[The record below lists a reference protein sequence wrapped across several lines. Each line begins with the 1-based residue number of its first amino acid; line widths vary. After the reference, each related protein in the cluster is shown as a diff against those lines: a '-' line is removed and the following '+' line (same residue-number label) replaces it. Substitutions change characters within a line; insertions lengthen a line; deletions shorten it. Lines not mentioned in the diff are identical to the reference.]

1 MKKKIYLSP
10 PDMSGNE
17 LKYLINSFESNWIS
31 SVGPSLDDFEKKIKK
46 YLSVNYACAV
56 NSGTSALHLSLRVL
70 KIKENDRVICP
81 SLTFAASANVIL
93 YEKAIPVFIDVDLN
107 SWTLDL
113 NILEIS
119 FKKHN
124 PKALIAVDLY
134 GEPCQYEGI
143 IDLCKKYDVSLIED
157 AAEALGSEYNGRKL
171 GSYGD
176 ISILS
181 FNGNKIITT
190 SGGGMILSD
199 NKDYIDQAKFLANQ
213 AREKKIHYEHKKLG
227 YNYRMSNLL
236 AAIGIGQLE
245 NIENFV
251 LKRRAIFSRYR
262 KAFTEFEGIK
272 MLEEEKNTRGNK
284 WLTSMTIDEKLL
296 SCNRDD
302 IIKALDKENIESR
315 PVWKPMHMQPLYK
328 DYDYLHLR
336 GKDVSKYLFDKGIC
350 LPSGSNLQIAEQ
362 DKIIDI
368 ITSFLIGKS
377 E

>member
-10 PDMSGNE
+10 PHMAGNE
-17 LKYLINSFESNWIS
+17 LKYLNNSFESNWIS
-31 SVGPSLDDFEKKIKK
+31 SVGPSIGDFENKTKK
-46 YLSVNYACAV
+46 YLGVKYACAV
-56 NSGTSALHLSLRVL
+56 SSGTAALHLALRIL
-70 KIKENDRVICP
+70 KIKENDKVICP

-93 YEKAIPVFIDVDLN
+93 YEKAIPVFIDVDID

-119 FKKHN
+119 FKKHK

-134 GEPCQYEGI
+134 GESCEYERI
-143 IDLCKKYDVSLIED
+143 IYLCKKYDVFLIED
-157 AAEALGSEYNGRKL
+157 AAEALGSEYKGRKL

-199 NKDYIDQAKFLANQ
+199 NKKFIDKANFLSKQ
-213 AREKKIHYEHKKLG
+213 AREDTLHYEHKKLG

-251 LKRRAIFSRYR
+251 LKRREIFSRYS
-262 KAFTEFEGIK
+262 KAFAEFKGIK
-272 MLEEEKNTRGNK
+272 MLEEKKKSRGNK
-284 WLTSMTIDEKLL
+284 WLTSMIIDEKLL
-296 SCNRDD
+296 NCNRDD
-302 IIKALDKENIESR
+302 LIKSLDLENIESR

-328 DYDYLHLR
+328 DYDYLQESHR
-336 GKDVSKYLFDKGIC
+336 DVSKHLYEKGIC
-350 LPSGSNLQIAEQ
+350 LPSGSSLKIAEQ

-368 ITSFLIGKS
+368 IISLLRERS
-377 E
+377 